1 MIVAR
6 KGAVGKV
13 THALRWVVF
22 IMVGVLLNFPIIM
35 TLMTSFKTMADINT
49 SPPPLMFS
57 PTLDNYRE
65 VLTAGNTDLPRYI
78 LNSVIIAGGGALIAI
93 ALTFP
98 AAYAIVRYD
107 IGKSWLLP
115 LIANLRAVPLIIF
128 AIPIYLMFQL
138 AGLLDTWTGMMMI
151 ECVINIPVALVL
163 FVGFIQDVPEE
174 MDAAAKMDGASS
186 VRTLWHVIMPLS
198 RPILLAVL
206 ILSFIYGWNEFL
218 FGLILTTKHA
228 VPVTVGATFFVTSY
242 GVKWGATAAAMTL
255 GIVPPL
261 ILGLFAYPYI
271 GKSML
276 TGAMRG

>member
-6 KGAVGKV
+6 KGIASKIAD
-13 THALRWVVF
+13 TLRWVVF
-22 IMVGVLLNFPIIM
+22 IVAGVLLNLPIIM

-49 SPPPLMFS
+49 SPPLLTFS

-65 VLTAGNTDLPRYI
+65 VLTGGNTDLLSYI
-78 LNSVIIAGGGALIAI
+78 LNSIVIAGGGALLAI

-98 AAYAIVRYD
+98 AAYAIARHEV
-107 IGKSWLLP
+107 GKSWLLP
-115 LIANLRAVPLIIF
+115 LITNLRAVPLIIF

-138 AGLLDTWTGMMMI
+138 AGLLDTWTGMILI

-163 FVGFIQDVPEE
+163 FVGFIQDIPEE
-174 MDAAAKMDGASS
+174 MDAAAKVDGATNL
-186 VRTLWHVIMPLS
+186 RTLWHVILPLS

-206 ILSFIYGWNEFL
+206 ILSFVYGWNEFL
-218 FGLILTTKHA
+218 FGLILTTKQA
-228 VPVTVGATFFVTSY
+228 VPVTVGATFFVTTY

-276 TGAMRG
+276 TGAVKG

>member
-1 MIVAR
+1 MIVTER
-6 KGAVGKV
+6 SIVSR
-13 THALRWVVF
+13 TIMALRWGVF
-22 IMVGVLLNFPIIM
+22 VFVGMLFNLSIIM
-35 TLMTSFKTMADINT
+35 TVLTSFKSAGDINT
-49 SPPPLMFS
+49 SPPPLLFS

-65 VLTAGNTDLPRYI
+65 VLTGGNTDLPRYI
-78 LNSVIIAGGGALIAI
+78 LNSIVIAGGGALLAI

-98 AAYAIVRYD
+98 AAYAIVRYE

-115 LIANLRAVPLIIF
+115 LITNLRAVPLIIF

-138 AGLLDTWTGMMMI
+138 AGLLDSRAGMILI
-151 ECVINIPVALVL
+151 ECVINIPVALIL
-163 FVGFIQDVPEE
+163 FVGFIQDIPEE
-174 MDAAAKMDGASS
+174 MDAAAKIDGANHWGI
-186 VRTLWHVIMPLS
+186 LWHVIFPLS
-198 RPILLAVL
+198 RPILFAVL
-206 ILSFIYGWNEFL
+206 ILSFVYGWNEFL
-218 FGLILTTKHA
+218 FGLILTTKQA

-276 TGAMRG
+276 TGAVKG